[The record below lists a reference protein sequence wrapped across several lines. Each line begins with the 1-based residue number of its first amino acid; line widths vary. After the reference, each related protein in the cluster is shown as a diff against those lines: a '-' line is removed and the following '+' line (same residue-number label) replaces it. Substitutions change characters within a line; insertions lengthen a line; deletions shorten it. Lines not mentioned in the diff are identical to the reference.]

1 MRKMLVLL
9 LVLFALAGCR
19 QSAQP
24 TPETSNMNIAVT
36 VEPEPAQVGEAA
48 LVITIRDLNGAPAAG
63 AQVEARGDMNHAG
76 MVPVL
81 GSGQTDAD
89 GLVRV
94 PFEWTMGGDWIVTI
108 TAALADG
115 TSASQTFDFS
125 VAS

>member
-1 MRKMLVLL
+1 
-9 LVLFALAGCR
+9 
-19 QSAQP
+19 
-24 TPETSNMNIAVT
+24 
-36 VEPEPAQVGEAA
+36 
-48 LVITIRDLNGAPAAG
+48 
-63 AQVEARGDMNHAG
+63 MNHAG

-108 TAALADG
+108 TAALSDG